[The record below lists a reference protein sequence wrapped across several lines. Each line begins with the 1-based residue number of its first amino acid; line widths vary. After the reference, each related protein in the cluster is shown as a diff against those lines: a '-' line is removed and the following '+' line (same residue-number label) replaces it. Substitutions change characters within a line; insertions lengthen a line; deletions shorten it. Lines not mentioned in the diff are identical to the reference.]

1 MCYIVPTVA
10 GVVSTV
16 VWRKAKSPKLLWLT
30 LLFYGGAIFGIVDHL
45 WHGELFLVSEN
56 WLADIALGVVIT
68 LVIILSWIIVSLL
81 SKTAPGLLHT
91 TEVKQE

>member
-16 VWRKAKSPKLLWLT
+16 VLTKAKSPKLWWLT

-56 WLADIALGVVIT
+56 WLADMALGVVIT
-68 LVIILSWIIVSLL
+68 LTILLSWIIVSLL
-81 SKTAPGLLHT
+81 SKGIPGLT
-91 TEVKQE
+91 YPGEVKQK